1 MSGIAKDHVSQMCAI
16 WSEVLGTQVEPE
28 DDFFA
33 FGGDSLSA
41 MKIEILVEQKLGL
54 SIDYRSFFN
63 AATPRALV
71 AEAVARSQRDA
82 D

>member
-1 MSGIAKDHVSQMCAI
+1 MSGIAKDRVSRMCAI

-33 FGGDSLSA
+33 LGGDSLSA
-41 MKIEILVEQKLGL
+41 MNIEVLVEKKLGL
-54 SIDYRSFFN
+54 SIDFRSFFN
-63 AATPRALV
+63 AATPSALV

>member
-1 MSGIAKDHVSQMCAI
+1 MSGIAKHRVSQMCAI

-33 FGGDSLSA
+33 VGGDSLSA
-41 MKIEILVEQKLGL
+41 MKIEVLVEKKLGL
-54 SIDYRSFFN
+54 SIDFGSFFN
-63 AATPRALV
+63 ATTPRALV